1 MQVLHGRDLTGKI
14 AIVTG
19 ANCGI
24 GLKFLKCPI
33 SFNYRIVLSLGF
45 ETARSLALHGCT
57 VIFACRNMDSA
68 QEAIGKIR
76 AEGKN
81 SGPMEIMVLDLA
93 SLKSVKDFAT
103 LFQIQYKSVHAV

>member
-1 MQVLHGRDLTGKI
+1 
-14 AIVTG
+14 
-19 ANCGI
+19 
-24 GLKFLKCPI
+24 
-33 SFNYRIVLSLGF
+33 
-45 ETARSLALHGCT
+45 
-57 VIFACRNMDSA
+57 MDSA

-103 LFQIQYKSVHAV
+103 LFQIQYKSVSAPIIYYVNYSINSVLGHWTCSF